1 MTRTRQRSAG
11 WGQAPLLTVDSDPPT
26 RFRVKTDT
34 AWGPVTSSLPL
45 AIAHARAAALDG
57 QSALICADDGTA
69 AVVRHGPGGFEIAAL
84 DDTAGWPVTVQR
96 VLARHG

>member
-1 MTRTRQRSAG
+1 MRIEA
-11 WGQAPLLTVDSDPPT
+11 
-26 RFRVKTDT
+26 

-57 QSALICADDGTA
+57 YSARICADDGTA

-84 DDTAGWPVTVQR
+84 DADAGWPSTVQR